1 MNTTPIYIFIEDIMK
16 VLVFD
21 TETTGLPKSRNSSIY
36 SSDEWPYI
44 IQMGW
49 IIYDTDTKEINTF
62 SHIVKCPIDPS
73 PESVAIHHITKEQ
86 IEDEGIDITY
96 VIELFRQCVDN
107 SDVVVAHNIS
117 FDKRMIMVECIR
129 NQFPPIF
136 ANVREYCT
144 MKDGKSIANILK
156 TSPSG
161 RQYFKFPKL
170 TELHEALFKT
180 VPSGIHDALVD
191 TMICLRCYMFM
202 TNKSDIFE
210 LSKPFAT
217 IYEKYIQVDVC

>member
-1 MNTTPIYIFIEDIMK
+1 M
-16 VLVFD
+16 
-21 TETTGLPKSRNSSIY
+21 
-36 SSDEWPYI
+36 
-44 IQMGW
+44 
-49 IIYDTDTKEINTF
+49 
-62 SHIVKCPIDPS
+62 C
-73 PESVAIHHITKEQ
+73 
-86 IEDEGIDITY
+86 
-96 VIELFRQCVDN
+96 
-107 SDVVVAHNIS
+107 DVVVAHNIS

-156 TSPSG
+156 TSASG

-170 TELHEALFKT
+170 TELHEVLFKT

-191 TMICLRCYMFM
+191 TMICLRCYIFM
-202 TNKSDIFE
+202 TEKSDIFE
-210 LSKPFAT
+210 LSKPFAA